1 MSQSWEVKSY
11 TTEEETQAREL
22 AARLGLFPAMGY
34 LLVNRGI
41 HTYAEAQ
48 SFFAPRLEEL
58 YDPFLLEDMSVAV
71 ERLHRAIEEREH
83 ILIYGDYDVDG
94 TTAVAL
100 LYRYL
105 RAQCLPEE
113 YLHYYIPDRYDD
125 GYGITLQGIDYA
137 HQLGVGLI
145 ISVDTGIK
153 ATEEISYARSQGID
167 FIVCDHHTPDDTL
180 PSATA
185 ILNPKRSDNH
195 YPFTE
200 LSGCGVAF
208 KLIQGLAI
216 HRHLAFET
224 LLPLLELLVLSIAQ
238 DRVSILGENRI
249 FIYHGLQQLNTQ
261 PSIAI
266 TYLMRLGKIQPGR
279 VDMASIY
286 YELGPRINAAGR
298 MAHGAESVKLLIA
311 EDHATAEEQSK
322 ILDDYNRQ
330 RQELD
335 QQVTREAIALVEGDP
350 QLLKQR
356 LIILYRPEWNKGVMG
371 IVAARLADRFHRPI
385 LILSHSTG
393 EYLAGSGRSAGGFDL
408 YQAIQACSDCLENF
422 GGHIFAAGL
431 TVREDRLPEF
441 TRRIQEYVAE
451 VDETPQTSSFTP
463 RLQVDVV
470 LKPSEI
476 SRTLLRQV
484 EMLYPFGTDNER
496 PIFITH
502 GMRDAGGSRAVGKAL
517 QHLSLR
523 MTDSYQRIRPLHG
536 FALGLARYAPDITR
550 HKAFSLCFE
559 LEENNFYPQSFL
571 QLRVKDLCLESELSE
586 RLIKQ

>member
-1 MSQSWEVKSY
+1 MSQSWEIRQY
-11 TTEEETQAREL
+11 TTDEETQAGEL
-22 AARLGLFPAMGY
+22 ATRLGLFPAMGR
-34 LLVNRGI
+34 LLVARGI
-41 HTYAEAQ
+41 RTYEEAQ
-48 SFFAPRLEEL
+48 SFFSPRLEEL
-58 YDPFLLEDMSVAV
+58 HDPFAMEDMLVAV
-71 ERLHRAIEEREH
+71 ERLNRAIEQREH

-137 HQLGVGLI
+137 RQLGVSLI

-153 ATEEISYARSQGID
+153 AFEEITYAREHGMD
-167 FIVCDHHTPDDTL
+167 FIVCDHHTPDDSL
-180 PSATA
+180 PPATA
-185 ILNPKRSDNH
+185 ILNPKRHDNH

-208 KLIQGLAI
+208 KLVQGLAS
-216 HRHLAFET
+216 HRNLPFES
-224 LLPLLELLVLSIAQ
+224 LFPLLELLVLSIAQ

-249 FIYHGLQQLNTQ
+249 FISHGLQQINSH
-261 PSIAI
+261 PSVAI

-311 EDHATAEEQSK
+311 EDAATAEAQSQ
-322 ILDDYNRQ
+322 ILDEYNRQ

-335 QQVTREAIALVEGDP
+335 QQVTREAIALVESDP
-350 QLLKQR
+350 QLQKQR

-371 IVAARLADRFHRPI
+371 IVAARLADRFHRPV

-393 EYLAGSGRSAGGFDL
+393 DFLAGSGRSAGGFDL

-431 TVREDRLPEF
+431 TIREDRLPEF
-441 TRRIQEYVAE
+441 MRRIQEYADSVE
-451 VDETPQTSSFTP
+451 QITSQPFTP
-463 RLQVDVV
+463 TLQIDAE
-470 LKPSEI
+470 LKPSEV

-496 PIFITH
+496 PIFMTRN
-502 GMRDAGGSRAVGKAL
+502 MRDAGGTRAVGKAL

-536 FALGLARYAPDITR
+536 FALGLARYAPEITR
-550 HKAFSLCFE
+550 HSAFALCFE

-586 RLIKQ
+586 RLTDR